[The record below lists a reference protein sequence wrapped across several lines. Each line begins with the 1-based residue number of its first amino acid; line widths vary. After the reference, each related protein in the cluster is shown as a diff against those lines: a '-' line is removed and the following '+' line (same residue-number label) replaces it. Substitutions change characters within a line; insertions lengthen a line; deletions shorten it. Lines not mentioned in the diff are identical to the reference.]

1 MPRRLVCPCRLAWG
15 ISTGK
20 AHSRT
25 FSTQSIGVSSPSVLI
40 PLNQSRANLGGFRA
54 IAAFLTSELNLV
66 HLGWPAGELLAPFLC
81 LLTGALLSVPSQA
94 VQEMINQVLEKLEEN
109 QVPMPD
115 YALKSS
121 GAVTLSKPTSSKALP
136 LQLDKAGV

>member
-1 MPRRLVCPCRLAWG
+1 MFTLAG
-15 ISTGK
+15 
-20 AHSRT
+20 
-25 FSTQSIGVSSPSVLI
+25 L
-40 PLNQSRANLGGFRA
+40 
-54 IAAFLTSELNLV
+54 
-66 HLGWPAGELLAPFLC
+66 AGELLALFLC

-109 QVPMPD
+109 QVLMPD